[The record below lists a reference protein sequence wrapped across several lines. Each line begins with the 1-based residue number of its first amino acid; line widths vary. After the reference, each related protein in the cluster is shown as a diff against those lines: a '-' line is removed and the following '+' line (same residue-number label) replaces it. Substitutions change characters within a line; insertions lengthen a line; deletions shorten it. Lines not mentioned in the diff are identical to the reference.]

1 MLYDVGISGT
11 RSLRPEL
18 FGLSDSCGAHSSYT
32 VLDDQS
38 PINPKNLKNK
48 NTFKMAAT
56 LLAQPATYFI
66 KTWVDTCEVKT
77 FSIWRMLQL
86 PNHERDEVYAS
97 ELGAL
102 VRNITL
108 CDSKHSYGIYTS

>member
-86 PNHERDEVYAS
+86 PDHERDE
-97 ELGAL
+97 AL
-102 VRNITL
+102 INRTNNGL
-108 CDSKHSYGIYTS
+108 ERFNRLLNKEFPYSHP